1 MPKNK
6 THSGTKKRFRVTGK
20 GKLRREQAG
29 RRHILEKKSSRVTR
43 RLEGTETVAKNDV
56 ARVKR
61 LLGR

>member
-6 THSGTKKRFRVTGK
+6 THSGASKRFKVTGS

-43 RLEGTETVAKNDV
+43 RLEGTTQVSANETK
-56 ARVKR
+56 RVNKM
-61 LLGR
+61 LGR

>member
-6 THSGTKKRFRVTGK
+6 THSGTKKRFRVTGS

-56 ARVKR
+56 KKVNR

>member
-6 THSGTKKRFRVTGK
+6 THKGTSKRFRVTGS

-43 RLEGTETVAKNDV
+43 RLEGTEEVAKAD
-56 ARVKR
+56 VKR
-61 LLGR
+61 INKLLGR

>member
-6 THSGTKKRFRVTGK
+6 SHSGTRKRFKVTGT

-43 RLEGTETVAKNDV
+43 RLEGTTEVAHSDAK
-56 ARVKR
+56 RVNK